1 MKSLVWN
8 MHGLI
13 FETSIWLLA
22 GSTRCSHH
30 CWPPCATQCSQKY
43 NSRIQRN
50 LNRMGHT
57 SPDKAPD
64 SAFTDCTQCTT
75 QLLNSPAVRQLNCY
89 SQGFHPHPGL
99 PGTEPLPILT
109 GTGWIGLWLKI
120 LKIRPLGTPPHTN
133 SNFLCPSH
141 VGPGVKVKNVTNEIE
156 ITFGTPKVYQTWS
169 ARKKTQ
175 DGAIDFGIG
184 LI

>member
-75 QLLNSPAVRQLNCY
+75 QLLNSPAVRQLNCC

-99 PGTEPLPILT
+99 PGKEPLPILT
-109 GTGWIGLWLKI
+109 GTGWIGHWLKI
-120 LKIRPLGTPPHTN
+120 SKKYRGSPIYIY

-141 VGPGVKVKNVTNEIE
+141 VEPGRKPKNVKIEIE
-156 ITFGTPKVYQTWS
+156 IRPIPKS
-169 ARKKTQ
+169 IA
-175 DGAIDFGIG
+175 
-184 LI
+184 

>member
-1 MKSLVWN
+1 MVTVILSFYKNWD

-57 SPDKAPD
+57 SPDKAPH
-64 SAFTDCTQCTT
+64 SALTDCTPSTI
-75 QLLNSPAVRQLNCY
+75 QLLNTPAVRQLDCC
-89 SQGFHPHPGL
+89 SQGFYPHPGFTWNWAVANPDRYRL
-99 PGTEPLPILT
+99 DRTLAEIFEKIQPGPLYIY
-109 GTGWIGLWLKI
+109 I
-120 LKIRPLGTPPHTN
+120 
-133 SNFLCPSH
+133 
-141 VGPGVKVKNVTNEIE
+141 VT
-156 ITFGTPKVYQTWS
+156 FC
-169 ARKKTQ
+169 ARAT
-175 DGAIDFGIG
+175 
-184 LI
+184 

>member
-75 QLLNSPAVRQLNCY
+75 QLLNSPAVRQLNCC

-99 PGTEPLPILT
+99 PGESRCQSWPVPA
-109 GTGWIGLWLKI
+109 GSDTGWNFRKNTARSPIYI
-120 LKIRPLGTPPHTN
+120 Y

-141 VGPGVKVKNVTNEIE
+141 VEPGRKPKNVKIE
-156 ITFGTPKVYQTWS
+156 I
-169 ARKKTQ
+169 
-175 DGAIDFGIG
+175 
-184 LI
+184 